1 MGVTSGSPVHFVG
14 DPFAKTVYVTE
25 GLLKANIAHCLTG
38 RSFAAVA
45 GVGNLANLERQLTI
59 MVRGGTR
66 TIVEAFDMDKKSK
79 PQVSAACEKLER
91 MILSNRMHCIHLT
104 WDSTYKGIDDWQL
117 ALRVAQVQNEQKN
130 RRAA

>member
-1 MGVTSGSPVHFVG
+1 
-14 DPFAKTVYVTE
+14 
-25 GLLKANIAHCLTG
+25 
-38 RSFAAVA
+38 
-45 GVGNLANLERQLTI
+45 
-59 MVRGGTR
+59 
-66 TIVEAFDMDKKSK
+66 MDKKSK